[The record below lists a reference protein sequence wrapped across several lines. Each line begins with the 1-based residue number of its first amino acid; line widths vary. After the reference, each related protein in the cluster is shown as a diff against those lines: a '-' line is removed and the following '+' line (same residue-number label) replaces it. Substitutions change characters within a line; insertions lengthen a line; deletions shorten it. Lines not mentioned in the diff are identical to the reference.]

1 MPGTQSCGLGIALP
15 GMWDWPHSREAQIC
29 VGTVRRRDGAGPDG
43 SRGVQSAGLCPA
55 GAVRALSACA
65 PPFHWWQRP
74 TSTVHRSAASKPRDA
89 GREAAPGAAPHPP
102 HRGLGSPDAPRRPHV
117 RKGSLFP
124 LSTFWSVPRAAETWR
139 PLQFLGQCS
148 AHNVSRA
155 SKGEARA
162 WPAPTPGAA
171 GPGCARLRGSRG
183 CRRGA
188 WAMLRAR
195 VGPADLPRCR
205 AGRLSRPAPSPLQ
218 TPLLPGS
225 AGPRKP
231 CLVHRPGG
239 RQQFRPQGSCFG
251 LKSILSKFGVGT
263 FKMLFFFTQ

>member
-1 MPGTQSCGLGIALP
+1 MGHGAC
-15 GMWDWPHSREAQIC
+15 RAQ
-29 VGTVRRRDGAGPDG
+29 GSAQRARSGPYLH
-43 SRGVQSAGLCPA
+43 VP
-55 GAVRALSACA
+55 
-65 PPFHWWQRP
+65 PPFRWWQRP

>member
-1 MPGTQSCGLGIALP
+1 MGHGAC
-15 GMWDWPHSREAQIC
+15 RAQ
-29 VGTVRRRDGAGPDG
+29 GSAQRARSGPYLH
-43 SRGVQSAGLCPA
+43 V
-55 GAVRALSACA
+55 A
-65 PPFHWWQRP
+65 PPFRWWQRP

-171 GPGCARLRGSRG
+171 GPGCAQLRGSRG

>member
-1 MPGTQSCGLGIALP
+1 MGHGAC
-15 GMWDWPHSREAQIC
+15 RAQ
-29 VGTVRRRDGAGPDG
+29 GSAQRARSGPYLH
-43 SRGVQSAGLCPA
+43 V
-55 GAVRALSACA
+55 A
-65 PPFHWWQRP
+65 PPFRWWQRP

-171 GPGCARLRGSRG
+171 GPGCARLGLPRVPKGSVG
-183 CRRGA
+183 HAQGA
-188 WAMLRAR
+188 SWASRPSQVQGRTAVPSGTLT
-195 VGPADLPRCR
+195 PAD
-205 AGRLSRPAPSPLQ
+205 PAPSRLCRTQEAMSSAQAWGPAAVSASG
-218 TPLLPGS
+218 LLLWT
-225 AGPRKP
+225 K
-231 CLVHRPGG
+231 VH
-239 RQQFRPQGSCFG
+239 
-251 LKSILSKFGVGT
+251 
-263 FKMLFFFTQ
+263 FKQIWSRNL